1 MKATLF
7 AFLWLLLSCGFVYPT
22 LGADLKSTA
31 TKDGKVLL
39 IFSGEIIEGDA
50 DTLKA
55 AIKSAND
62 VGRLVAN
69 IRLNSEGGN
78 LLEGVKLAD
87 AVRFAKISTNVGS
100 NATCASACFLIF
112 AAGQT
117 KFANYT
123 ARIGVH
129 GASDKTGAETVQS
142 GAATVSMAR
151 VAKDLGVPPAIVG
164 RMVVTPPGEMV
175 WLDPQDLQSMGVT
188 MVGKPAQIPQI
199 AAEQPGSRQ
208 TADEPMQ
215 LVPRG
220 AQASRTVPTWNEVV
234 EKATSLSASQNN
246 GKPNFARFCEPERKT
261 CTTALTFTL
270 RNGKDSFLKVV
281 EDLNG
286 KAIRRETCE
295 LNEFKDVRT
304 CLNWDDGTSHRDMK
318 NIKGEWHQI
327 SD

>member
-1 MKATLF
+1 MKATLC
-7 AFLWLLLSCGFVYPT
+7 ALWLSLGCGLVHPT
-22 LGADLKSTA
+22 LAADFKSTA
-31 TKDGKVLL
+31 AKDGRVLVIL
-39 IFSGEIIEGDA
+39 SGEIIEGDSDA
-50 DTLKA
+50 LKA

-62 VGRLVAN
+62 VGKLVAN
-69 IRLNSEGGN
+69 IRLNSEGGS

-87 AVRFAKISTNVGS
+87 AVRFAKISTNVGN

-129 GASDKTGAETVQS
+129 GASDKTGSETVQS

-151 VAKDLGVPPAIVG
+151 VAKDLGVPPAIIG
-164 RMVVTPPGEMV
+164 RMVVTPPSEMV
-175 WLDPQDLQSMGVT
+175 WLSPQDLQSMGVT

-199 AAEQPGSRQ
+199 AADQPVSRQ
-208 TADEPMQ
+208 TLDEPVQ
-215 LVPRG
+215 LVPGR

-234 EKATSLSASQNN
+234 EKATNLSASQNN
-246 GKPNFARFCEPERKT
+246 GKANFARFCEPERKT
-261 CTTALTFTL
+261 CTSAVTFTL
-270 RNGKDSFLKVV
+270 RNGKDGFLKIV

-286 KAIRRETCE
+286 KTIRRETCE
-295 LNEFKDVRT
+295 FNEFKDVRT

-318 NIKGEWHQI
+318 NTKGEWHQV